1 MIERIPIST
10 IQIPKGHRNPKRV
23 ETLAES
29 IKHVG
34 QINPIVVRDDMQ
46 LIAGGRRLAA
56 VKLLG
61 FDNILAN
68 ILTVD
73 DIDAELLEID
83 ENLERHELTVIQ
95 RADQLK
101 RRKELYEARYPE
113 TKAGVAGGKARQGKG
128 KSATQMISFADEV
141 AAKTGVSPETVRQEV
156 QIAEDLDEDVKEAIR
171 GTDLEDRKVDL
182 LELARLPK
190 EEQGA
195 VVEEVTKAKG
205 RGKKTTVA
213 KAAKTLGVKAK
224 RGKKSAPVT
233 SDDDWLAGMPLASK
247 LEGVPLKIFQ
257 EDALAYR
264 ASQKALQAFYVATS
278 EIVTNAKRKGAFVA
292 RLKAM
297 IGTKAPDKWKACG
310 GDIGCGGSGK
320 SKAKRAAFAEGSG
333 TWSSEEHQEKS
344 GILWISLLTHY

>member
-1 MIERIPIST
+1 MIERIQISA
-10 IQIPKGHRNPKRV
+10 IQIPKNHRNPKRV

-34 QINPIVVRDDMQ
+34 QLEPIIIRDDMQ

-56 VKLLG
+56 CKLLEQ
-61 FDNILAN
+61 DWIDASV
-68 ILTVD
+68 LTVS
-73 DIDAELLEID
+73 DIDAELIEID

-128 KSATQMISFADEV
+128 KSATKMISFADDIAE
-141 AAKTGVSPETVRQEV
+141 KTGVSPETVRQEV
-156 QIAEDLDEDVKEAIR
+156 QIAEDLDEDVKESIR

-195 VVEEVTKAKG
+195 VVEEVTKAK
-205 RGKKTTVA
+205 RAGKKATVA

-224 RGKKSAPVT
+224 RGKKSVPVT

-247 LEGVPLKIFQ
+247 LEGVPLKTFQ

-264 ASQKALQAFYVATS
+264 GSQKALEAFYVATS
-278 EIVTNAKRKGAFVA
+278 EIVANAKRKGAFVD

-297 IGTKAPDKWKACG
+297 IGTKAPDKWKICPGSDGCCG
-310 GDIGCGGSGK
+310 GAGKMDGETCGNCDGCGYLVK
-320 SKAKRAAFAEGSG
+320 
-333 TWSSEEHQEKS
+333 
-344 GILWISLLTHY
+344 

>member
-1 MIERIPIST
+1 MIERIQISA
-10 IQIPKGHRNPKRV
+10 IQIPKNHRNPKRV

-56 VKLLG
+56 CRLLEQS
-61 FDNILAN
+61 DILASV
-68 ILTVD
+68 LTVD

-83 ENLERHELTVIQ
+83 ENLERHELTVLQ

-101 RRKELYEARYPE
+101 RRKELYEARHPE

-128 KSATQMISFADEV
+128 KSATKMISFADDT
-141 AAKTGVSPETVRQEV
+141 AAKSGVSPETVRQEV
-156 QIAEDLDEDVKEAIR
+156 QIAEDLDSDVKDAIR

-190 EEQGA
+190 EEQGV

-213 KAAKTLGVKAK
+213 KAAKSLGVKAK

-233 SDDDWLAGMPLASK
+233 TDDEWLAGMPLSSK
-247 LEGVPLKIFQ
+247 LEGVPLKTFQ

-264 ASQKALQAFYVATS
+264 ASQKALEAFYVATS
-278 EIVTNAKRKGAFVA
+278 EIVASSKRNGTFVA
-292 RLKAM
+292 RLKQM
-297 IGTKAPDKWKACG
+297 IVTKAPDKWKTCQTGDCG
-310 GDIGCGGSGK
+310 GTGKIEDMACESCGGIGYLVK
-320 SKAKRAAFAEGSG
+320 
-333 TWSSEEHQEKS
+333 
-344 GILWISLLTHY
+344 